1 MNKRK
6 ILMFLLIITGL
17 ILSFKGFNSIDKVKD
32 LMFKDDPDV
41 EFIRS
46 DQDEIKASIET
57 DLRETV
63 IYYEDE
69 SEHLVPIKREVA
81 WEEGIGKAVLKN
93 MVDSVAVREEISKIG
108 FKPVLPKGTRVFGMV
123 VDEATKICKVD
134 FSSDLLNY
142 KTKTQEKNI
151 VKAIVYTLSEF
162 PNIDQVQITIEGK
175 TVDELEFGTSI
186 EKPLK
191 REDINL
197 VEVSEMMQE
206 GGYSKIL
213 VYYKGTNEQKFDY
226 YVPITIP
233 VSSPN
238 ISPEFAV
245 KQLFEKAP
253 DSLAGLYTDI
263 PNGVEFKSAKVDDR
277 TLVLDLDI
285 NDEEILKNQQTIDK
299 MSKNI
304 GLTLNQFDGIDKIKL
319 SVEGKI
325 LQDTVPV
332 FANEY

>member
-6 ILMFLLIITGL
+6 IIILLSIITAL
-17 ILSFKGFNSIDKVKD
+17 VLSFTGCNSIDRVKE
-32 LMFKDDPDV
+32 LMFKEDPDI

-57 DLRETV
+57 NLRETV

-93 MVDSVAVREEISKIG
+93 MVDSVAIREEISKIG
-108 FKPVLPKGTRVFGMV
+108 FKPVLPKETKILGMT
-123 VDEATKICKVD
+123 VDEETKICKVD
-134 FSSDLLNY
+134 FSSELLNY
-142 KTKTQEKNI
+142 KSKSQEQNI
-151 VKAIVYTLSEF
+151 VKAIVYTLTEF
-162 PNIDQVQITIEGK
+162 PNIEQVQITIEGK
-175 TVDELEFGTSI
+175 TVEDLEHGTSI
-186 EKPLK
+186 ENPLK

-197 VEVSEMMQE
+197 VEVSEVMQE

-213 VYYKGTNEQKFDY
+213 VYYKGTNEQKYDY

-233 VSSPN
+233 VSSPD

-253 DSLAGLYTDI
+253 ESLQGLYTDI
-263 PNGVEFKSAKVDDR
+263 PNGVEFKSAKVDNG
-277 TLVLDLDI
+277 TLVLDLDL
-285 NDEEILKNQQTIDK
+285 NDEELLSNQQTIDK

-304 GLTLNQFDGIDKIKL
+304 GLTLNQFDDIDKIKL
-319 SVEGKI
+319 SVKGKV